1 MSYRVRVASVYF
13 LGFFVDLV
21 NMFIA
26 NVAYPEIGRHFDAPL
41 ASWHGSVMATS

>member
-1 MSYRVRVASVYF
+1 MTYRARVASVYL

-26 NVAYPEIGRHFDAPL
+26 SVAYPEIGRQFDAPVSQL
-41 ASWHGSVMATS
+41 A